1 MLSGILCLLTISGC
15 FPPYAPIQEEDLQG
29 AGAALRFSVMEVDD
43 HDLYFAESGDPGKQM
58 VLFVHGTPGSW
69 QGYAGYLQNRQLAG
83 RAHLIAMDRPG
94 FGRSTHKGWLPGFKE
109 QASILM
115 RLRALNRSGLPIILV
130 GHSLGGSIAYRM
142 AVDFPDEISGMV
154 VVSASIDPE
163 LGKAR
168 WYNRIA
174 DLSLVRWILPNGLA
188 KANMEIMPL
197 RDELLALKPLLGG
210 VKANV
215 TVIHGRQ
222 DKLVNFGNLAF
233 AERSLHRTRLKLV
246 PVTGAGHFVLWEQPD
261 LVISEI
267 LVLLDEAYS
276 PAVE

>member
-1 MLSGILCLLTISGC
+1 MTIGGC
-15 FPPYAPIQEEDLQG
+15 FPPYDPIQEMNMQG
-29 AGAALRFSVMEVDD
+29 TGAALRFSVIDID
-43 HDLYFAESGDPGKQM
+43 GHDLYFAESGDPEKQM

-69 QGYAGYLQNRQLAG
+69 QGYASYLQNRQLAS

-94 FGRSTHKGWLPGFKE
+94 FGRSAHKGWLPGFRD

-115 RLRALNRSGLPIILV
+115 QMRGLNRSGLQIILV

-154 VVSASIDPE
+154 VISASVDPE
-163 LGKAR
+163 LGEAR

-174 DLSLVRWILPNGLA
+174 DLFLVSWILPKGLF

-197 RDELLALKPLLGG
+197 RDELLALEPLLGD
-210 VKANV
+210 VKARV
-215 TVIHGRQ
+215 TVIHGKQ
-222 DKLVNFGNLAF
+222 DKLVDFGNLAF
-233 AERSLHRTRLKLV
+233 AEKSLDRTRLKSV
-246 PVTGAGHFVLWEQPD
+246 PLPDMGHFILWENPD
-261 LVISEI
+261 LVVSEI
-267 LVLLDEAYS
+267 LALLERTYA

>member
-1 MLSGILCLLTISGC
+1 MLTLHGC
-15 FPPYAPIQEEDLQG
+15 FPPYAPIQEEDIRG
-29 AGAALRFSVMEVDD
+29 AGAAMRFSTLEVDG

-83 RAHLIAMDRPG
+83 KAHLIAMDRPG

-115 RLRALNRSGLPIILV
+115 QLRTLNRSDLPIILV

-142 AVDFPDEISGMV
+142 VVDFPDEISGMV
-154 VVSASIDPE
+154 VISASIDPE

-174 DLSLVRWILPNGLA
+174 DFPLIRWMLPDGLV

-210 VKANV
+210 VRASV

-222 DKLVNFGNLAF
+222 DKLVDFGNLAF
-233 AERSLHRTRLKLV
+233 AKVSLHRGRLRLV
-246 PVTGAGHFVLWEQPD
+246 PVADMGHFVLWERPD

-267 LVLLDEAYS
+267 LVLLNETNK
-276 PAVE
+276 PRVE

>member
-1 MLSGILCLLTISGC
+1 MTIGGC
-15 FPPYAPIQEEDLQG
+15 FPPYDPIQEEQLQG
-29 AGAALRFSVMEVDD
+29 AGTALRFSVIDID
-43 HDLYFAESGDPGKQM
+43 GHDLYFAESGDPEKQL

-69 QGYAGYLQNRQLAG
+69 QGYAGYLQDRQLAS

-94 FGRSTHKGWLPGFKE
+94 FGRSAHEGWLPGFRD

-115 RLRALNRSGLPIILV
+115 QMRALNRSGLPIILV

-142 AVDFPDEISGMV
+142 AVDFPDEVSGMV
-154 VVSASIDPE
+154 VISASVDPE

-174 DLSLVRWILPNGLA
+174 DLFLVSWILPNGLV

-197 RDELLALKPLLGG
+197 RDELLALKPLLAG
-210 VKANV
+210 VRAKV

-222 DKLVNFGNLAF
+222 DKLVDFGNLAF
-233 AERSLHRTRLKLV
+233 AERSLDRTRLKMV
-246 PVTGAGHFVLWEQPD
+246 PVPEMGHFVLWEQPG
-261 LVISEI
+261 LVVSEI
-267 LVLLDEAYS
+267 LALLDETYA